1 MAENLDVFEEV
12 LPKLLKI
19 QLFSDFKKENED
31 DMRILR
37 MVYSE
42 LKLHTFSAG
51 EEIIKEGEQ
60 GESFYIL
67 TSGSVQVFR
76 NTMVGDRIALANLSA
91 DMGIFFGEAA
101 LIGTDKRGATVVAS
115 TDCRTCEITG
125 KRFKEL
131 CEKEPIL
138 GYRVMLSLA
147 RRLTAT
153 IKKANSD
160 METLYDAL
168 FDEVVNNIL
177 NLK

>member
-19 QLFSDFKKENED
+19 QLFADFKKDNEN

-37 MVYSE
+37 LVHSE
-42 LKLHTFSAG
+42 LKLHSFKAG
-51 EEIIKEGEQ
+51 DEIIKEGEK

-76 NTMVGDRIALANLSA
+76 NTMAGDRIALADLSA

-101 LIGTDKRGATVVAS
+101 LIGTDKRGATVVAT
-115 TDCRTCEITG
+115 TDCKTCEITG

-131 CEKEPIL
+131 CEKEPVL

-147 RRLTAT
+147 RRLTVT

-168 FDEVVNNIL
+168 FDEVVNYIL
-177 NLK
+177 NI